1 MKKTVLMA
9 ALSMRKLE
17 AVKVQETLT
26 KYGCLIKTRL
36 GLHGGG
42 EKECSDC
49 GLVILELMGDEKE
62 FKKLDTALKKIKG
75 VKTKLVSLSC

>member
-9 ALSMRKLE
+9 TLSMRKLE
-17 AVKVQETLT
+17 AIKVQETLT

-36 GLHGGG
+36 GLHGGDN
-42 EKECSDC
+42 ECSDC
-49 GLVILELMGDEKE
+49 GLIILELKGSEKE
-62 FKKLDTALKKIKG
+62 FKKLDSALKKIKG